1 MVLENTSAS
10 QFATDIATAINER
23 DKSLDTRIGPIQNLF
38 ITPFARV
45 CERQNNRVVYLSNLT
60 SLKYVDK
67 VRAEDLDEFA
77 YNEGVVRWGGSRAVT
92 NVTFSRAQPPTADI
106 VVPVNLPLATAV
118 EASTG
123 QSVVFRT
130 VETKTMYAAAASSY
144 YNADTGKYEL
154 DVAVASVSTGTEVD
168 VGAYSIT
175 VMRRPLAGFD
185 EIFNAN
191 ATTSGKGLE
200 TNSEL
205 ATRYLLHVK
214 GSQQSSPGGLARNL
228 LDNFNSIDD
237 VYVVYGTNAYLTRE
251 QTDAGA
257 VDLWLKGSSPIES
270 VYTVAYPGIETL
282 IPLPNQ
288 PLIQITDI
296 FDGATHFVEGT
307 DFEVVTGEGEYAYS
321 NRGSDGVKFIVGG
334 SAPVVGSAIIITYQ
348 YNSIINLVASYYTQP
363 EYYSMGMDRLF
374 RWAQPQYLEIDVSL
388 TVSAGNPDT
397 VAGNVRTVISDYINN
412 LKLGIDVEEFDLD
425 REVGKLYGV
434 DNLVWNQLS
443 LEGSTGVGD
452 VTIGPHQYAY
462 INTGSLNV
470 TLV

>member
-1 MVLENTSAS
+1 MVLENISAS
-10 QFATDIATAINER
+10 QYATDIATAINER

-45 CERQNNRVVYLSNLT
+45 CERQNNRIVYLSNLA

-67 VRAEDLDEFA
+67 VRIEDLDEIL
-77 YNEGVVRWGGSRAVT
+77 YNEGMVRWSGSHAVT
-92 NVTFSRAQPPTADI
+92 TVTFSRALPPTADI
-106 VVPVNLPLATAV
+106 VVPLNLPLAT
-118 EASTG
+118 ETEPSTG

-130 VETKTMYAAAASSY
+130 IETQTMYLAAASSY

-154 DVAVASVSTGTEVD
+154 DVAVESVSMGADVD

-175 VMRRPLAGFD
+175 VMRRPMAGFD
-185 EIFNAN
+185 EVFNKY
-191 ATTSGKGLE
+191 ATTSGSGME
-200 TNSEL
+200 TNAEA
-205 ATRYLLHVK
+205 ATRYLLHIQ
-214 GSQQSSPGGLARNL
+214 GSQPSVPAGLARSI
-228 LDNFNSIDD
+228 LDNFNSIED
-237 VYVVYGTNAYLTRE
+237 VYVVYGTNSYLTRE
-251 QTDAGA
+251 QSDAGA
-257 VDLWLKGSSPIES
+257 VDVWIQGLSALETTYAI
-270 VYTVAYPGIETL
+270 AYPGIETL
-282 IPLPNQ
+282 IPFPNQ
-288 PLIQITDI
+288 PLVEVLDV

-307 DFEVVTGEGEYAYS
+307 DYEVIAGEGEYAYS
-321 NRGSDGVKFIVGG
+321 NLGTDGIKFITGGAAPTVGD
-334 SAPVVGSAIIITYQ
+334 ALLITYR
-348 YNSIINLVASYYTQP
+348 YNSIINLLSSYYTQP
-363 EYYSMGMDRLF
+363 EYYCLGTDRLF

-388 TVSAGNPDT
+388 TVNAGNPDT

-443 LEGSTGVGD
+443 IEGSTGVGD
-452 VTIGPHQYAY
+452 IAIGPNQYAH